1 MMGGDV
7 LCVCGSWK
15 ESVGTVD
22 RGAVELAIGGG
33 GGEWYRL
40 ECLLT
45 LRRCM

>member
-1 MMGGDV
+1 MGGDV

-33 GGEWYRL
+33 GGGNGIDL
-40 ECLLT
+40 SVC
-45 LRRCM
+45 